1 MKINFTRLKIGD
13 RLIREKGGIFS
24 KHHVLYAG
32 RDSITG
38 KHIIAENQRNYGVRI
53 ISLEQFLQEGKL
65 VRIDYNNFSYFQQTK
80 TTLRI
85 KTRLGKSYDLL
96 KYNCEQF
103 VNDVLH
109 DTIESKQVQNAFFAS
124 LGLAI
129 LLMLFLLKKQH

>member
-1 MKINFTRLKIGD
+1 MKIDFTKLKIGD

-53 ISLEQFLQEGKL
+53 ISLEQFLKEGKL
-65 VRIDYNNFSYFQQTK
+65 VQIDYNNFSYPQQTK

-109 DTIESKQVQNAFFAS
+109 GIIESKQVQNALFAS
-124 LGLAI
+124 FGVLVLFMV
-129 LLMLFLLKKQH
+129 LLLSKQH